1 MDDRRCF
8 HVIGLDVMIDEKA
21 QPRLIEVNSS
31 PSLALDQEVEVVNEE
46 TGESR
51 VRKQVSS
58 VDVAVKVR
66 VMRSVLRLVGDRTLE
81 ADLRP
86 ICGGGRAEAEE
97 WTLVDRCRRLFAVV
111 QSDTS
116 KGMSAA
122 HYVRFCRNAGLLELG
137 AFAKADLEIM
147 HTQLCAQQEWRANEP
162 AQKLMR
168 WTTFVRAIQQLA
180 TRAFPDEDVGAAF
193 GRLLDHVHR
202 NAVDGGT

>member
-1 MDDRRCF
+1 VLNRRVDL
-8 HVIGLDVMIDEKA
+8 HTIDA
-21 QPRLIEVNSS
+21 ALARWRGNVGSS
-31 PSLALDQEVEVVNEE
+31 PLDGASMAASSPRNDLVKNC
-46 TGESR
+46 R
-51 VRKQVSS
+51 VHPMHWLISIQ
-58 VDVAVKVR
+58 VR

-81 ADLRP
+81 SDLRP
-86 ICGGGRAEAEE
+86 ICGGGKEEAEE
-97 WTLVDRCRRLFAVV
+97 WTLVDRCRRIFAVV

-168 WTTFVRAIQQLA
+168 WTTFVRALQQLA
-180 TRAFPDEDVGAAF
+180 TRAFPDQDVGAAF

-202 NAVDGGT
+202 NAADGT